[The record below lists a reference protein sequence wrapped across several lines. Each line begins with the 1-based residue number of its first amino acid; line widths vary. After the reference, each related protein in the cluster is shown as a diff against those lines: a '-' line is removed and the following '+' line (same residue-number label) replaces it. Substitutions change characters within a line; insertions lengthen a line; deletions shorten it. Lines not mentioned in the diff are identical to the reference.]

1 MTGTSNVAEHQ
12 IEMKDDKPIK
22 QIYHSENPKIR
33 GEIKASVDE
42 LL

>member
-1 MTGTSNVAEHQ
+1 MAEQ
-12 IEMKDDKPIK
+12 QLKMKDDKPIK